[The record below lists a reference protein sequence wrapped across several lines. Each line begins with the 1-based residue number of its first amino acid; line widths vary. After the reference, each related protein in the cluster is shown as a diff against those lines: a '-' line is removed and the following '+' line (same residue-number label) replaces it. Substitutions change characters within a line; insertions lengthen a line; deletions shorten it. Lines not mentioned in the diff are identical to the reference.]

1 MPPTQRNTVKTKLEA
16 IEMLK
21 TMSSY
26 EVAKVFDVD
35 PSTVRKWAFKQAKYI
50 EVPNK
55 KSKNLP
61 GAGRHEALPGPQALV
76 DYITERRSRERAV
89 TSIHVIN
96 FMKRTQ
102 RAWLNSYMATHDT
115 DKAYNN
121 LMRMIQRFCDR
132 HGFSKQKPH
141 KMKRNQEELEELR
154 DEFAED
160 FHRRYAA
167 YGSDDVYNITES
179 NDRKQAS
186 KDDRTNKNNK
196 REVDGELIRSAALG
210 QIKRTFENGTKIDD
224 NGDLSIPE
232 KRQRRA
238 PEPADFM
245 IEFASVLKASNELKR
260 DEITLA
266 QRKMDLDE
274 ARFAYEKAEREARF
288 NLEKGEREIQMKM
301 MMELV
306 KKLNKD

>member
-96 FMKRTQ
+96 FMKCTQ

-167 YGSDDVYNITES
+167 YGSDDVYNVDETAVYF
-179 NDRKQAS
+179 DMPP
-186 KDDRTNKNNK
+186 RTIWSIRGGNSALDGVKLPVLFIMRGVPGGSIENREFSTFPSDHYYAVQKNAWM
-196 REVDGELIRSAALG
+196 DAAVWSFYL
-210 QIKRTFENGTKIDD
+210 RH
-224 NGDLSIPE
+224 
-232 KRQRRA
+232 
-238 PEPADFM
+238 
-245 IEFASVLKASNELKR
+245 
-260 DEITLA
+260 
-266 QRKMDLDE
+266 
-274 ARFAYEKAEREARF
+274 
-288 NLEKGEREIQMKM
+288 
-301 MMELV
+301 
-306 KKLNKD
+306 

>member
-167 YGSDDVYNITES
+167 YGSDDVYN
-179 NDRKQAS
+179 
-186 KDDRTNKNNK
+186 
-196 REVDGELIRSAALG
+196 
-210 QIKRTFENGTKIDD
+210 
-224 NGDLSIPE
+224 
-232 KRQRRA
+232 
-238 PEPADFM
+238 
-245 IEFASVLKASNELKR
+245 
-260 DEITLA
+260 
-266 QRKMDLDE
+266 
-274 ARFAYEKAEREARF
+274 
-288 NLEKGEREIQMKM
+288 
-301 MMELV
+301 
-306 KKLNKD
+306 